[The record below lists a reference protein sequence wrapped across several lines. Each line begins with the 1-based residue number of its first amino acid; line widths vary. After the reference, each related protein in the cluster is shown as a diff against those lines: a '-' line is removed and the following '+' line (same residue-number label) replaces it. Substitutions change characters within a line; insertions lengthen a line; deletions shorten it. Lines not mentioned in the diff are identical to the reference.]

1 MKTTH
6 IISCIIIAVAIGII
20 MTTTASTSSY
30 ANFSEALTKEGKD
43 FTIVGKLN
51 REKPVLYNPQV
62 NANLV
67 SFYVTDPQGK
77 DVKVVLNQS
86 KPQDLERSESI
97 VVKGQA
103 KDGVFYATTIL
114 LKCPSKYTEHNQF
127 AGNGQADEQGYIE
140 VK

>member
-6 IISCIIIAVAIGII
+6 IIACIIIAVAIGII

-30 ANFSEALTKEGKD
+30 ANFSEALHKEGKD
-43 FTIVGKLN
+43 FTVVGKLN
-51 REKPVLYNPQV
+51 RDKPISYNPQI

-67 SFYVTDPQGK
+67 TFYVTDPEGK

-103 KDGVFYATTIL
+103 KDGVFYATAIL

-127 AGNGQADEQGYIE
+127 AGQGKPDEQGYVE